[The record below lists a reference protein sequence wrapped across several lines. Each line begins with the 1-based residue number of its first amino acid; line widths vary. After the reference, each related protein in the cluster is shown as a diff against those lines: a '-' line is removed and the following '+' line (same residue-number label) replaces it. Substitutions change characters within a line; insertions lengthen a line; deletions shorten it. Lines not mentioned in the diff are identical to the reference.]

1 MTVRSGWFELIMKEM
16 AEKTWLKS
24 TPQPNPRVNFT
35 ENERGKRTLSQ
46 KTASNIKLK
55 EKTGQRASHSSSC
68 ASSCSC
74 RSFMFRWN
82 GTASGFIKIYE
93 QNHHWKYKTLAGARG
108 EMGEEG
114 EQMEREGN
122 SSGWIWWGEKQM
134 RRKKTNW
141 ENLVK
146 QQKNNNVM
154 TASHNAIVIGKC
166 QNECETSGP

>member
-1 MTVRSGWFELIMKEM
+1 MTERSGWFELITKEM

-35 ENERGKRTLSQ
+35 ENERGEKRGLFPG
-46 KTASNIKLK
+46 
-55 EKTGQRASHSSSC
+55 GQRQMLNWRRKQDSESHSSSC

-74 RSFMFRWN
+74 KSFMFRWN

-93 QNHHWKYKTLAGARG
+93 RNHHWKYKTLTGARG
-108 EMGEEG
+108 EVGEEG

-122 SSGWIWWGEKQM
+122 SSGWRWWGEKQM
-134 RRKKTNW
+134 RRKKTNR

-146 QQKNNNVM
+146 
-154 TASHNAIVIGKC
+154 
-166 QNECETSGP
+166 